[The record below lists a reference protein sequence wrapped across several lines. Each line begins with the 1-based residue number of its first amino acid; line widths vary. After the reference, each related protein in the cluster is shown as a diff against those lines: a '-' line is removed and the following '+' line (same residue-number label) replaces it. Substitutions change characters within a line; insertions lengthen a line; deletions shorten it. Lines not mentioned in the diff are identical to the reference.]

1 MAQVIKE
8 IANNRKA
15 FHEYTISDKV
25 EAGIVLT
32 GTEVKAARTG
42 KVSLTDGWV
51 DFASG
56 EAYLRDAHIAKYS
69 HGTYANHEEMR
80 PRKLLLKQSELAR
93 LASKVEEKGCTVV
106 PLRLYFKNQYL
117 KLEIGVGKGKKL
129 HDKRDATKEREANR
143 EMQRAMRHRNR
154 GDD

>member
-1 MAQVIKE
+1 MGQVIKE

-25 EAGIVLT
+25 EAGIMLT
-32 GTEVKAARTG
+32 GTEVKSARLG

-51 DFASG
+51 DFSTG

-69 HGTYANHEEMR
+69 HGSYLNHEETR
-80 PRKLLLKQSELAR
+80 PRKLLLKKTELAR

-106 PLRLYFKNQYL
+106 PLRLYFRDQYL

-143 EMQRAMRHRNR
+143 EIHRALRARNR
-154 GDD
+154 